1 LSISHC
7 SSLFEMVYQVIIT
20 ILRALRN
27 FVFTKREYYPRDR
40 GVVWVSLDLVE
51 ENVVISE

>member
-1 LSISHC
+1 
-7 SSLFEMVYQVIIT
+7 MVYQVIIT